1 MDGSTPVHTHAA
13 LTGLPGLFLKVKKD
27 EDRKS
32 GGVDKLGKNLGELEG
47 IKGVDMIILF
57 ISTCK
62 MLKELI
68 KNQTL
73 KYIN

>member
-1 MDGSTPVHTHAA
+1 M
-13 LTGLPGLFLKVKKD
+13 
-27 EDRKS
+27 
-32 GGVDKLGKNLGELEG
+32 GKNLGELEG